1 MYNVI
6 VFGSL
11 AKKILFKSILLPLLH
26 VLKCYQGS
34 CCNTEGHLIF
44 LMSISIE
51 KLCQKF
57 WIIFWKNLWME
68 NPSQQNNHRKKKAK
82 KKKRPKKPKKQKHKQ
97 NTKKKTGKRKQP
109 EKLPELS
116 GEDLLAMMNNLSWR
130 LLYHIVQLLFQV
142 DKHLTN
148 CKINQYQIIH
158 SFCTLRLKTFW
169 VNCKSVCP
177 VLKTYMYEATFMA
190 WFCGKGKALR
200 LFHKSL
206 VRSIFREMFQ
216 SFVILI
222 PLISGP
228 LFMKFDDGEAST
240 CVNYLLHN
248 EWGRIIK
255 FACFIMSHVCLCLYF
270 HPART
275 GELLVV
281 LIFKG
286 VRRWGG
292 GMSKNQ
298 LS

>member
-1 MYNVI
+1 MI

-44 LMSISIE
+44 SKSINIE
-51 KLCQKF
+51 KPCQKF
-57 WIIFWKNLWME
+57 LTIFWQKLRQKNK
-68 NPSQQNNHRKKKAK
+68 N
-82 KKKRPKKPKKQKHKQ
+82 KKRTKQK
-97 NTKKKTGKRKQP
+97 P

-116 GEDLLAMMNNLSWR
+116 GEDFLAMMNNLSWR

-158 SFCTLRLKTFW
+158 SFCTLRLKAFW
-169 VNCKSVCP
+169 VNCKSVYLVP
-177 VLKTYMYEATFMA
+177 KTYMYEATFMA

-200 LFHKSL
+200 LFHKSF
-206 VRSIFREMFQ
+206 VRSIFWEVFQ

-222 PLISGP
+222 PLKSGP
-228 LFMKFDDGEAST
+228 LFMRFDDGEAST
-240 CVNYLLHN
+240 CINYLLHN

-255 FACFIMSHVCLCLYF
+255 FAFFIMSHVCLSLYF

-275 GELLVV
+275 RELFVV
-281 LIFKG
+281 LSFKG
-286 VRRWGG
+286 VRRWRGG
-292 GMSKNQ
+292 GGGGNE
-298 LS
+298 

>member
-1 MYNVI
+1 
-6 VFGSL
+6 
-11 AKKILFKSILLPLLH
+11 
-26 VLKCYQGS
+26 
-34 CCNTEGHLIF
+34 
-44 LMSISIE
+44 
-51 KLCQKF
+51 
-57 WIIFWKNLWME
+57 
-68 NPSQQNNHRKKKAK
+68 
-82 KKKRPKKPKKQKHKQ
+82 
-97 NTKKKTGKRKQP
+97 
-109 EKLPELS
+109 
-116 GEDLLAMMNNLSWR
+116 MNNLSWR

-169 VNCKSVCP
+169 VNCKSVCL

-292 GMSKNQ
+292 GWRMSKNQ

>member
-1 MYNVI
+1 M
-6 VFGSL
+6 
-11 AKKILFKSILLPLLH
+11 K
-26 VLKCYQGS
+26 
-34 CCNTEGHLIF
+34 
-44 LMSISIE
+44 
-51 KLCQKF
+51 
-57 WIIFWKNLWME
+57 
-68 NPSQQNNHRKKKAK
+68 
-82 KKKRPKKPKKQKHKQ
+82 
-97 NTKKKTGKRKQP
+97 
-109 EKLPELS
+109 
-116 GEDLLAMMNNLSWR
+116 NNLSWR

-158 SFCTLRLKTFW
+158 PFCTLRLKAFW
-169 VNCKSVCP
+169 VNFKSVYLVP
-177 VLKTYMYEATFMA
+177 KTYMYEATFMA

-248 EWGRIIK
+248 ERGRIIK
-255 FACFIMSHVCLCLYF
+255 SACFIMSHVCLCLYF

-286 VRRWGG
+286 VRRWGEGG

-298 LS
+298 LLK

>member
-1 MYNVI
+1 M
-6 VFGSL
+6 S
-11 AKKILFKSILLPLLH
+11 KILDNILKKFMNGEPKPTKQKQKS
-26 VLKCYQGS
+26 Q
-34 CCNTEGHLIF
+34 
-44 LMSISIE
+44 
-51 KLCQKF
+51 
-57 WIIFWKNLWME
+57 
-68 NPSQQNNHRKKKAK
+68 KKKTK
-82 KKKRPKKPKKQKHKQ
+82 KTKKNINKIQ
-97 NTKKKTGKRKQP
+97 KKKTGKRKQP

-228 LFMKFDDGEAST
+228 LFMRFDDGEAST

-275 GELLVV
+275 GELLIV

-286 VRRWGG
+286 VRRWEGG
-292 GMSKNQ
+292 GALVKTS
-298 LS
+298 